1 MAQQANLQVASRTV
15 TGKGAARSLR
25 REGKV
30 PGVIYG
36 HGREAESVTV
46 DTATLKKML
55 VGISAATTIVDVT
68 VDGRAP
74 VKALIREI
82 QRDSLRPADI
92 IHLDLY
98 EVRSDEEITLQ
109 VPVRLI
115 GIPDGVRN
123 FGGVLDHVLR
133 ELEIEVLPADIPEH
147 VDLDVTALAIG
158 HSLFV
163 RDLQVPKAKVL
174 NDPDTPICTVV
185 APRAEEAPG
194 GGRRRG
200 GCAGRAGAHPEAEG
214 RGRGRDRREGLSPAR
229 DRWAGQPRPGVRR
242 NPAQRRVSIGRP
254 PGGPLASWDR
264 SAAASARGRPRER
277 GTAAPCA

>member
-1 MAQQANLQVASRTV
+1 MAQQANLQAASRTA

-25 REGKV
+25 RDGKV

-36 HGREAESVTV
+36 HGREAEAVTI
-46 DTATLKKML
+46 DKSALNKML
-55 VGISAATTIVDVT
+55 FGISAGTTILDVA

-82 QRDSLRPADI
+82 QRDSLRPAEI

-98 EVRSDEEITLQ
+98 EVKGDEEITLE

-133 ELEIEVLPADIPEH
+133 ELEIEVLPSDIPEH
-147 VDLDVTALAIG
+147 IDLDVTALTIG

-163 RDLQVPKAKVL
+163 RDVQIAKGHIL

-185 APRAEEAPG
+185 APRTEEAPAVPEEPATAEPELI
-194 GGRRRG
+194 RKPK
-200 GCAGRAGAHPEAEG
+200 AEAEG
-214 RGRGRDRREGLSPAR
+214 EAEEK
-229 DRWAGQPRPGVRR
+229 A
-242 NPAQRRVSIGRP
+242 
-254 PGGPLASWDR
+254 
-264 SAAASARGRPRER
+264 
-277 GTAAPCA
+277 

>member
-15 TGKGAARSLR
+15 TGKGAARTLR

-30 PGVIYG
+30 PAVIYG
-36 HGREAESVTV
+36 HGREAEAVTV
-46 DTATLKKML
+46 ETATLKKVL
-55 VGISAATTIVDVT
+55 VGISAATAILDVT

-82 QRDSLRPADI
+82 QRDSLRPAEI

-109 VPVRLI
+109 VPIRLI

-133 ELEIEVLPADIPEH
+133 ELEIEVLPADIPDH
-147 VDLDVTALAIG
+147 VDLDVTALTIG

-163 RDLQVPKAKVL
+163 RDLEVPKAKVL

-185 APRAEEAPG
+185 APRAEEAPVVAAPEEVVTAEPELI
-194 GGRRRG
+194 RKPK
-200 GCAGRAGAHPEAEG
+200 AEAEG
-214 RGRGRDRREGLSPAR
+214 EAEEK
-229 DRWAGQPRPGVRR
+229 A
-242 NPAQRRVSIGRP
+242 
-254 PGGPLASWDR
+254 
-264 SAAASARGRPRER
+264 
-277 GTAAPCA
+277 

>member
-1 MAQQANLQVASRTV
+1 MAQQANLQAASRTA

-36 HGREAESVTV
+36 HGREAEAVTI
-46 DTATLKKML
+46 DKSALNKML
-55 VGISAATTIVDVT
+55 FGISAGTTILDVA

-82 QRDSLRPADI
+82 QRDSLRPAEI

-98 EVRSDEEITLQ
+98 EVRSDEEITLA
-109 VPVRLI
+109 VPIRLI

-133 ELEIEVLPADIPEH
+133 ELEVEVLPSNIPDH
-147 VDLDVTALAIG
+147 VDLDVTALTIG

-163 RDLQVPKAKVL
+163 RDVTVPNAKVL

-185 APRAEEAPG
+185 APRTEEAP
-194 GGRRRG
+194 
-200 GCAGRAGAHPEAEG
+200 AVVEEVVTTEPELIRKPKAE
-214 RGRGRDRREGLSPAR
+214 DEDETDQKA
-229 DRWAGQPRPGVRR
+229 
-242 NPAQRRVSIGRP
+242 
-254 PGGPLASWDR
+254 
-264 SAAASARGRPRER
+264 
-277 GTAAPCA
+277 

>member
-1 MAQQANLQVASRTV
+1 MAQQANLQVSTRTA

-36 HGREAESVTV
+36 HEREAEPVAV
-46 DTATLKKML
+46 DTSALHKTLI
-55 VGISAATTIVDVT
+55 GISAATAILDV
-68 VDGRAP
+68 VIDGRAP

-82 QRDSLRPADI
+82 QRDSLRPAEI
-92 IHLDLY
+92 IHLDFY

-133 ELEIEVLPADIPEH
+133 ELEIEVLPSDIPEH

-163 RDLQVPKAKVL
+163 RDLKVEKAKIL

-185 APRAEEAPG
+185 APRTEEAP
-194 GGRRRG
+194 
-200 GCAGRAGAHPEAEG
+200 AVVEEAVTAEPELIRKPKAEE
-214 RGRGRDRREGLSPAR
+214 EGETEPKA
-229 DRWAGQPRPGVRR
+229 
-242 NPAQRRVSIGRP
+242 
-254 PGGPLASWDR
+254 
-264 SAAASARGRPRER
+264 
-277 GTAAPCA
+277 

>member
-1 MAQQANLQVASRTV
+1 MAQQANLQAASRTV

-25 REGKV
+25 RDGKV

-36 HGREAESVTV
+36 HDREAEAVTI
-46 DTATLKKML
+46 DKSALNKML
-55 VGISAATTIVDVT
+55 FGISAGTTILDVA

-82 QRDSLRPADI
+82 QRDSLRPAEI

-98 EVRSDEEITLQ
+98 EVRSDEEITLA
-109 VPVRLI
+109 VPIRLI

-133 ELEIEVLPADIPEH
+133 ELEVEVLPSNIPDH
-147 VDLDVTALAIG
+147 VDLDVTALTIG

-163 RDLQVPKAKVL
+163 RDVKVENARVL

-185 APRAEEAPG
+185 APRTEEAP
-194 GGRRRG
+194 
-200 GCAGRAGAHPEAEG
+200 AVVEEVATTEPELIRKPKPE
-214 RGRGRDRREGLSPAR
+214 DE
-229 DRWAGQPRPGVRR
+229 DETDQKV
-242 NPAQRRVSIGRP
+242 
-254 PGGPLASWDR
+254 
-264 SAAASARGRPRER
+264 
-277 GTAAPCA
+277 